1 MLKMFLIGK
10 LVEESWSRSL
20 VLDYWVDELMN
31 QDNYDSN
38 ELESCLNKD
47 PFLKQSFIIE
57 GNVKL

>member
-10 LVEESWSRSL
+10 LVEESWSRSK
-20 VLDYWVDELMN
+20 VLDYWVDEN

-38 ELESCLNKD
+38 ELEGCLNKD